1 MKVTEP
7 KEYLQ
12 PDKTTLDMVS
22 RVGVVAIIFIVPFA
36 IYNFWTKNYVLGLV
50 STIVIGLFTYNVWSI
65 TKYKTYTPTKTF
77 WTLIPTSIFL
87 IAVTIHVQGVAG
99 ILWSYPTILGIYC
112 ILPEKKAY
120 FSNALLLIIVIPV
133 AWINIEQYVAIR
145 FIATLLLIY
154 IFSGIFINTINI
166 QHRNLKTI
174 AINDPLTSLLNRTT
188 LQITL
193 EQAIDQNYRSRIPMS
208 IAVFD
213 LDNFKKINDQYG
225 HNQGDRAL
233 KIIAKSLKKRCRKV
247 DKIFRLGG
255 DEFLIF
261 FYNTDIKN
269 GLFVT
274 DKFRALIAN
283 IPIDNISVTASFG
296 FATIKENENWQ
307 EWIKRADEKQYQA
320 KLLGGNRVL
329 A

>member
-1 MKVTEP
+1 
-7 KEYLQ
+7 
-12 PDKTTLDMVS
+12 
-22 RVGVVAIIFIVPFA
+22 
-36 IYNFWTKNYVLGLV
+36 
-50 STIVIGLFTYNVWSI
+50 
-65 TKYKTYTPTKTF
+65 
-77 WTLIPTSIFL
+77 
-87 IAVTIHVQGVAG
+87 
-99 ILWSYPTILGIYC
+99 
-112 ILPEKKAY
+112 
-120 FSNALLLIIVIPV
+120 
-133 AWINIEQYVAIR
+133 
-145 FIATLLLIY
+145 
-154 IFSGIFINTINI
+154 
-166 QHRNLKTI
+166 
-174 AINDPLTSLLNRTT
+174 
-188 LQITL
+188 
-193 EQAIDQNYRSRIPMS
+193 MS